1 MFIFRTVFDGILE
14 VSRHP
19 CEPWGGS
26 WEVLGAPGVSPEALR
41 GSRGK
46 RARDWSVKRGGLEIE
61 FVIPGRVH
69 EGITAILSMY
79 FDDFQKDLFFIGR

>member
-1 MFIFRTVFDGILE
+1 M
-14 VSRHP
+14 S
-19 CEPWGGS
+19 
-26 WEVLGAPGVSPEALR
+26 PGALR

-69 EGITAILSMY
+69 EGITAILSKD
-79 FDDFQKDLFFIGR
+79 FDGFEKDVFFIDR